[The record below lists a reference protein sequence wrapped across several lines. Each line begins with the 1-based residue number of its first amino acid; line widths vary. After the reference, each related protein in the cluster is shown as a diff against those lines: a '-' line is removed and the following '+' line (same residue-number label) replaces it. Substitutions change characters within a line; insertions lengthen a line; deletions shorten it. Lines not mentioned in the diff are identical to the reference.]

1 VRPPRGSVG
10 SFGALLV
17 VGLALGR
24 RLGSLGAAVVAAVGD
39 AGVEPGAGVARVSG
53 VDTVGSAVLA
63 GEQPAASR
71 AVINGSASR
80 ERRDNTNHFLNRLWE
95 GSNLHTDAR
104 PG

>member
-17 VGLALGR
+17 VGLVLGLG
-24 RLGSLGAAVVAAVGD
+24 LGSLGAAVVAAVGD
-39 AGVEPGAGVARVSG
+39 AG

-71 AVINGSASR
+71 AVTNGSASR
-80 ERRDNTNHFLNRLWE
+80 ERRDNSNHFLN
-95 GSNLHTDAR
+95 
-104 PG
+104 